1 MALFLNKDVY
11 FCLGDVTNDSGNL
24 SSMIKGAWASALGI
38 EYFEVKSSVH
48 FLSNSTYY
56 IYKEKESYQE
66 TYRQC
71 FYRLSYLA
79 KTDTKIYSNGLK
91 NFSTSRK

>member
-11 FCLGDVTNDSGNL
+11 FCLGDITKDSDNF
-24 SSMIKGAWASALGI
+24 SSMIKAAWASALGI

-48 FLSNSTYY
+48 FSSNSTYY
-56 IYKEKESYQE
+56 IYKGKDPYQE
-66 TYRQC
+66 EYRQC

-79 KTDTKIYSNGLK
+79 KIDTKIYSNGLK
-91 NFSTSRK
+91 NLSTSRK